1 MVFFNF
7 ILNYKKHYENLLLF
21 YDFLNVFQTE
31 QKKLSEKIEKF
42 SKIKEIDDNSDYD
55 YLYDFSNTFKSII
68 EQNREGK
75 ILIGLSKSN
84 DVFDFINNKSI
95 NDLNFYKF
103 IDEDLIDSNTID
115 FFINYKNFFL
125 KFENIKDEYDIIKK
139 INI

>member
-31 QKKLSEKIEKF
+31 QRKLSEKIEKF

-68 EQNREGK
+68 EQMIMIIYMIFQIHLNQLLNK
-75 ILIGLSKSN
+75 IEK
-84 DVFDFINNKSI
+84 VK
-95 NDLNFYKF
+95 Y
-103 IDEDLIDSNTID
+103 
-115 FFINYKNFFL
+115 
-125 KFENIKDEYDIIKK
+125 
-139 INI
+139 